1 MKATSIAVHAQT
13 PAAEQNSAQSREP
26 TPQNTGIIEPQTD
39 PRPSLETRMKGPA
52 ASERIFDRF
61 IAVADACP
69 SARALVHNHEAW
81 TYGQL
86 ERASRALAL
95 ELLAKA
101 APNELVAI
109 VAPRSPELVLGMLA
123 CLRAGLTFV
132 VIDAAYPRERIKQLA
147 ETAAP
152 GRVLTFKGASGT
164 GFGQIA
170 IPAREGRAGTRS
182 PVCFHFEKEALETLL
197 HSNSLPAPSIDTVGA
212 DSIAY
217 LLFTSGTTGCPKC
230 IKTSHHP
237 LVHFIGW
244 YSRVFPVDSA
254 SRFSMLSG
262 VGHDPVLR
270 DIFVPLSFGAELHIP
285 PEGAL
290 KNPPSLF
297 SWLMEA
303 GVSHTH
309 ITPQMGRVICSA
321 RNENETLPALRFIF
335 SGGDMLRRKL
345 VAELAEAAPAAM
357 VVNFYGTSETPQA
370 MAFHPFNQTS
380 DAADDTVPIGTGID
394 DAQLLVLDDALR
406 LAAIG
411 ARGQIAIRTKFLSLG
426 YVGDS
431 EATAAKFVPNPDK
444 RDPEDRIYLTGDFG
458 TFAKMGLWFS
468 TGAAM
473 IRLKSG
479 DTASNSPRL
488 SGILSASLKRRQ
500 RSSSPRRRPMGKTD

>member
-1 MKATSIAVHAQT
+1 
-13 PAAEQNSAQSREP
+13 
-26 TPQNTGIIEPQTD
+26 
-39 PRPSLETRMKGPA
+39 
-52 ASERIFDRF
+52 
-61 IAVADACP
+61 
-69 SARALVHNHEAW
+69 
-81 TYGQL
+81 
-86 ERASRALAL
+86 
-95 ELLAKA
+95 
-101 APNELVAI
+101 
-109 VAPRSPELVLGMLA
+109 
-123 CLRAGLTFV
+123 
-132 VIDAAYPRERIKQLA
+132 
-147 ETAAP
+147 
-152 GRVLTFKGASGT
+152 
-164 GFGQIA
+164 
-170 IPAREGRAGTRS
+170 
-182 PVCFHFEKEALETLL
+182 FHFEKEALETLL

-254 SRFSMLSG
+254 SRFSILSG

-370 MAFHPFNQTS
+370 MAFHPFNQTT

-458 TFAKMGLWFS
+458 HFREDGAVVFDGRGDDQVKIRGHRVELAEVVRHLERIPQTAAAVVLSEAAPDGENRLTAYVVHARGMSVHGAFS
-468 TGAAM
+468 HHLA
-473 IRLKSG
+473 RKSS
-479 DTASNSPRL
+479 AFIKRQ
-488 SGILSASLKRRQ
+488 SGPSRAPFTRANRDNQ
-500 RSSSPRRRPMGKTD
+500 HNP